1 VIKGITCLRLEIPRY
16 QLGLQILVTSPLF
29 VANIQIDKEY
39 TNNITLNMRTNSVK
53 VFYSMLRDRGLEH
66 H

>member
-39 TNNITLNMRTNSVK
+39 IK
-53 VFYSMLRDRGLEH
+53 
-66 H
+66 